1 MSKRAQWTIP
11 APVEAAYEAAQK
23 ATPKWLLPQGNEA
36 LGTKAMEKLLPF
48 WWHILQRKLRRHRA
62 WRVRLLA
69 TLCFWASQTAEERK
83 TTTET
88 YAEGSSPW
96 EAALYWAARKGDV
109 LERD

>member
-1 MSKRAQWTIP
+1 MRQPWTVP
-11 APVEAAYEAAQK
+11 APVEAAYKAAQK
-23 ATPKWLLPQGNEA
+23 ATPKQLLPRGNKA
-36 LGTKAMEKLLPF
+36 LEMEAMEKLLPI

-83 TTTET
+83 TPTES

-96 EAALYWAARKGDV
+96 EAALHWAARKGDV